1 MHESWKRLLAEEFQ
15 KPYFRQLA
23 EFVRE
28 ERKTNVIFP
37 APENVFRAFET
48 PYDQIKVVMLGQ
60 DPYPGA
66 GQAHGLCF
74 SVLPGVPVPK
84 SLRNIYRELE
94 DDVGVKPPKHGCLEA
109 WAERG
114 VFLLNSILTVRAHS
128 PKSHEGKGW
137 EIFTSRVIQVLSAR
151 EDPLVFILWGADARK
166 KASLVDSQRH
176 MVVESA
182 HPSPLSAHRGFFGS
196 KPFSVTN
203 EALKSM
209 GKEPLDW
216 SLTTT

>member
-28 ERKTNVIFP
+28 ERKANAIFP
-37 APENVFRAFET
+37 AAGNVFRAFEV
-48 PYDQIKVVMLGQ
+48 PYDQVKVVVLGQ

-74 SVLPGVPVPK
+74 SVLPGVPIPR
-84 SLRNIYRELE
+84 SLKNIYRELE

-109 WAERG
+109 WAEKG
-114 VFLLNSILTVRAHS
+114 VFLLNSILTVRAHE
-128 PKSHEGKGW
+128 PKSHEDKGW
-137 EIFTSRVIQVLSAR
+137 EIFTNRVIEVLSAR

-166 KASLVDSQRH
+166 KSSLVDSQRH

-196 KPFSVTN
+196 RPFSVTN
-203 EALKSM
+203 EALKAM

-216 SLTTT
+216 SLPS